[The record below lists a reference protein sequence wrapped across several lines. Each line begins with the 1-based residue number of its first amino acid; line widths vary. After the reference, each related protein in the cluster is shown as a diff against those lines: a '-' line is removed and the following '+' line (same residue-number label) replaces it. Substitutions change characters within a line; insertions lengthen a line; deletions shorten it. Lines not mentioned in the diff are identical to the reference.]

1 MTVDCT
7 VNIYMSAEVRWYQSL
22 VRRSTTKS
30 IKAYI
35 EKTSTRHRATQ
46 DGLSGAR
53 QGEVRAGLT
62 FVHLHLPFSL
72 KSEHGRWYCG
82 LGHSVVCMGV

>member
-7 VNIYMSAEVRWYQSL
+7 VNIYMSAEVRSYQSL
-22 VRRSTTKS
+22 VRKS
-30 IKAYI
+30 AIKSSKAYI

-53 QGEVRAGLT
+53 QGEVRSGLT
-62 FVHLHLPFSL
+62 FVHLRLPFSL
-72 KSEHGRWYCG
+72 KSEHDRWYCG
-82 LGHSVVCMGV
+82 LGHCFGCMGA